1 MPPWRRRCWLT
12 KRSRICPQL
21 SDDPFIRESS
31 TVGYLPDVMRAA
43 VSVLVLLSLLSACA
57 ASSKG
62 QTKLANSSWHFI
74 SIDGAAPV
82 SDKAK
87 LRFEKDRIG
96 ATVGCNGMGGPWR
109 VESGRLIAGPLA
121 QTQMYCEGEI
131 WSQEK
136 AIGALLAGA
145 PEVQVKTD
153 RLVLKSSG
161 HSAELARAE

>member
-1 MPPWRRRCWLT
+1 M
-12 KRSRICPQL
+12 RSVVFAI
-21 SDDPFIRESS
+21 
-31 TVGYLPDVMRAA
+31 
-43 VSVLVLLSLLSACA
+43 VLLSLLAGCA

-62 QTKLANSSWHFI
+62 QTKLANSSWRFV

-87 LRFEKDRIG
+87 LRFEDDRIG

-109 VESGRLIAGPLA
+109 VERGRLIAGPLA
-121 QTQMYCEGEI
+121 QTQMYCEGAI

-145 PEVQVKTD
+145 PEVEVKTD

-161 HSAELARAE
+161 HTAELARAE

>member
-1 MPPWRRRCWLT
+1 M
-12 KRSRICPQL
+12 
-21 SDDPFIRESS
+21 
-31 TVGYLPDVMRAA
+31 
-43 VSVLVLLSLLSACA
+43 LLSACA

-62 QTKLANSSWHFI
+62 QTKLANSSWRFV

-87 LRFEKDRIG
+87 LKFEKDRIG
-96 ATVGCNGMGGPWR
+96 ATVGCNGMGGPF
-109 VESGRLIAGPLA
+109 ESGRLIAGPLA

-145 PEVQVKTD
+145 PELHIKTD

-161 HSAELARAE
+161 HSAELARAD